1 MCLMVSQSAEM
12 HSNKYCMWLSFY
24 FQVLSQFEILNNY
37 EIRKIYKVHTS
48 LKWARALLS
57 SEVSSPNLSYPLNK
71 TPTKQSGVKLQH
83 PTVYLH
89 AIPTKSALFFFKTQS
104 IKANGT
110 CTWKC
115 FSMFY
120 FWHTMA
126 YQTVF
131 PSLPGSWLSERHAPQ
146 LGIDY
151 TGNSQSQ
158 SNVGDP
164 RGTLLQYW
172 GNYGERMNNHM

>member
-115 FSMFY
+115 FFKCFISDILWLTKLCSPVSQVVDSQNVM
-120 FWHTMA
+120 
-126 YQTVF
+126 
-131 PSLPGSWLSERHAPQ
+131 PRSLVYITQ
-146 LGIDY
+146 GI
-151 TGNSQSQ
+151 
-158 SNVGDP
+158 P
-164 RGTLLQYW
+164 
-172 GNYGERMNNHM
+172 NHSRT